1 MSWAALKHKLSF
13 AFFSGDRKFCHYLDP
28 HDENIKSILCLPP
41 SGIGDVV
48 MQAPAITALK
58 NAYPQS
64 HLTVLSHDYSGTSE
78 VCRLMPSVDEVIDI
92 GIPKYTWLSLLRYL
106 LSRFWTL
113 SFKLRKRRYDLV
125 VSYIP
130 NPVRK
135 LFVLSVARKY
145 WIYGNT
151 TDGFPGKLSFDIL
164 KQLKMPSEGINE
176 VFKIPEP
183 ATERRAFLDSCT
195 RPIIGIHPFCG
206 SSWRQ
211 WNHFESLI
219 HKMAGLNATILV
231 VGQQSGYSTDAGVK
245 NLVNM
250 LSIAELFW
258 AIGKCDAFITADSGP
273 MHVAFSLDIPTVA
286 IFGAVKPSLRVPE
299 NKEDRIRVLYKPSDI
314 SEKIDL
320 AIPRKQL
327 DNQVMQSI
335 TVDQVMKETTQLLK
349 GMGHSI

>member
-1 MSWAALKHKLSF
+1 MTWAALKHKLSF
-13 AFFSGDRKFCHYLDP
+13 AFFPGDKKCCHYLNP
-28 HDENIKSILCLPP
+28 HDKNIKSILCLPP

-58 NAYPQS
+58 KAYPQS
-64 HLTVLSHDYSGTSE
+64 HLTVLGHEYSKTSE

-125 VSYIP
+125 VSFIP

-135 LFVLSVARKY
+135 LFLLTIATKY

-151 TDGFPGKLSFDIL
+151 ATGFPGNLSFDIL
-164 KQLKMPSEGINE
+164 EQLKIPLQGTDEI
-176 VFKIPEP
+176 FKIPEP
-183 ATERRAFLDSCT
+183 PVEKRAFLDSCT
-195 RPIIGIHPFCG
+195 HPIIGIHPFCK

-219 HKMAGLNATILV
+219 HKVAALNATILV
-231 VGQQSGYSTDAGVK
+231 VGQQPGYDIGANVK
-245 NLVNM
+245 NLVNT
-250 LSIAELFW
+250 LTIAELFW
-258 AIGKCDAFITADSGP
+258 AISKCDAFITADSGP
-273 MHVAFSLDIPTVA
+273 MHIAFALDIPTVA
-286 IFGAVKPSLRVPE
+286 IFGVVKPSLRVPE
-299 NKEDRIRVLYKPSDI
+299 NKKDRIRVLYKPSDI
-314 SEKIDL
+314 SEKIDR

-327 DNQVMQSI
+327 DNQAMQSI
-335 TVDQVMKETTQLLK
+335 TVDEVMKETMLLLND
-349 GMGHSI
+349 MGQSI